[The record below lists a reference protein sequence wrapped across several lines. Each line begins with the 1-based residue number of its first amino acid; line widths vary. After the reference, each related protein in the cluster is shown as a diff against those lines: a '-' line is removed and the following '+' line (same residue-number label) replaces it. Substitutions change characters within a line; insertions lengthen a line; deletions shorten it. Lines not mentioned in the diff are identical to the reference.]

1 MLCCS
6 KSGGGRNMKMRNYIL
21 VLAAVLVA
29 MAACTNDKG
38 VVDFKSDRKTINIG
52 ASGGVEKVHI
62 SSNDEWVVSVAPQ
75 QEGENEG
82 APNPWI
88 TVSPANGRGS
98 VTCDFIIDSAL
109 TTKPRSAVVR
119 IQNVATNVEQRI
131 TINQLGY
138 TYNLEVDDNVVE
150 VKKFAEYGKRY
161 FDVTVKTNFD
171 FDVYI
176 PQSAQHWVSREPAS
190 KLGEAYQ
197 LNLNRGVRP
206 REVKVRFN
214 WKINN
219 SAEVRLAD
227 IKFVPKSTIDIERN
241 DVLNVMQ
248 EAAEPIIPETRSG
261 DSLALLN
268 IANTMQCWNPYDTS
282 VSMDSWS
289 GITLWE
295 ERMEGCKPEWVGR
308 VKRVEIFL
316 CNSYE
321 GLPYEVR
328 YLTAA
333 EEIYIFSNENSML
346 KSINLGEDILE
357 LKNLK
362 RLTVGAFGLNKLPD
376 NFAMP
381 NLEYLDLGS
390 NNFQRIPDVIN
401 PTNLPKLR
409 ALVMNAEQRHA
420 VSDLSNT
427 VYPTEELGGLIE
439 EDKFPE
445 RLLLWGLDTLVLS
458 VNYLHGELPSFEGRS
473 DVPVWTE
480 EEVIAADTLPREL
493 IGVPK
498 IMPTT
503 KTFRINHN
511 RLSGE
516 VPKWLM
522 MHPALDWWVP
532 FSLIFPQEGR
542 YSDGT
547 KAGFSNEP
555 PSLVDYYKNW
565 YPNKKLANTVE
576 EEIPEEEG
584 IITK

>member
-1 MLCCS
+1 
-6 KSGGGRNMKMRNYIL
+6 MKMRNYIL
-21 VLAAVLVA
+21 IMAAMLMA
-29 MAACTNDKG
+29 MAACTKSQT
-38 VVDFKSDRKTINIG
+38 VDFGTDRRTINVG
-52 ASGGVEKVHI
+52 ANGGVEKIQI
-62 SSNDEWVVSVAPQ
+62 SSDDAWVATVGM
-75 QEGENEG
+75 QEDGT
-82 APNPWI
+82 PNPWI

-98 VTCDFIIDSAL
+98 VTCDIKIDSAL
-109 TTKPRSAVVR
+109 TVQPRSAVVT
-119 IQNVATNVEQRI
+119 IQNVATNSLQRI
-131 TINQLGY
+131 AINQEGY
-138 TYNLEVDDNVVE
+138 TYKLEVDNKNVE
-150 VKKFAEYGKRY
+150 VKKYAEFGKRY
-161 FDVTVKTNFD
+161 FDVVVKTNFD
-171 FDVYI
+171 FDVKI
-176 PQSAQHWVSREPAS
+176 PQSAQHWVEQEPAS
-190 KLGEAYQ
+190 KLSGAYQ
-197 LNLNRGVRP
+197 LDLNRGVRP

-219 SAEVRLAD
+219 SAEIRLAD
-227 IKFVPKSTIDIERN
+227 IEFKPKKSIDIAHS
-241 DVLNVMQ
+241 DILSIAQ
-248 EAAEPIIPETRSG
+248 EAAEPIIPDTRAG

-268 IANTMQCWNPYDTS
+268 ISNTMQCWNSYDTS

-295 ERMEGCKPEWVGR
+295 ERMAGCKPEWVGR
-308 VKRVEIFL
+308 VKRMEIFL
-316 CNSYE
+316 CNAYE
-321 GLPYEVR
+321 GLPYEIR

-362 RLTVGAFGLNKLPD
+362 RLTVGAFGLSELPS

-390 NNFQRIPDVIN
+390 NNFQKIPEVIN
-401 PTNLPKLR
+401 PINLPKLR
-409 ALVMNAEQRHA
+409 ALVMNAQQRHA

-427 VYPTEELGGLIE
+427 VYSSEQLGGLIE
-439 EDKFPE
+439 EEKFPE

-480 EEVIAADTLPREL
+480 AEVIAADTLPREL

-516 VPKWLM
+516 IPQWLM

-542 YSDGT
+542 FSDGT

-555 PSLVDYYKNW
+555 PSLVEYYTKW
-565 YPNKKLANTVE
+565 YPNKKLADSINEDTSVE
-576 EEIPEEEG
+576 EDG
-584 IITK
+584 TITK

>member
-1 MLCCS
+1 
-6 KSGGGRNMKMRNYIL
+6 MRNYIL
-21 VLAAVLVA
+21 IMAAMLMA
-29 MAACTNDKG
+29 MAACTKSQT
-38 VVDFKSDRKTINIG
+38 VDFGTDRRTINVG
-52 ASGGVEKVHI
+52 ANGGVEKIQI
-62 SSNDEWVVSVAPQ
+62 SSDDAWVATVGM
-75 QEGENEG
+75 QEDGT
-82 APNPWI
+82 PNPWI

-98 VTCDFIIDSAL
+98 VTCDIKIDSAL
-109 TTKPRSAVVR
+109 TVQPRSAVVT
-119 IQNVATNVEQRI
+119 IQNVATNSLQRI
-131 TINQLGY
+131 AINQEGY
-138 TYNLEVDDNVVE
+138 TYKLEVDNKNVE
-150 VKKFAEYGKRY
+150 VKKYAEFGKRY
-161 FDVTVKTNFD
+161 FDVVVKTNFD
-171 FDVYI
+171 FDVKI
-176 PQSAQHWVSREPAS
+176 PQSAQHWVEQEPAS
-190 KLGEAYQ
+190 KLSSAYQ
-197 LNLNRGVRP
+197 LDLNRGVRP

-219 SAEVRLAD
+219 SAEIRLAD
-227 IKFVPKSTIDIERN
+227 IEFKPKKSIDIAHS
-241 DVLNVMQ
+241 DILSVAQ
-248 EAAEPIIPETRSG
+248 EAAEPIIPDTRAG

-268 IANTMQCWNPYDTS
+268 ISNTMQCWNSYDTS

-295 ERMEGCKPEWVGR
+295 ERMAGCKPEWVGR
-308 VKRVEIFL
+308 VKRIEIFL
-316 CNSYE
+316 CNAYE
-321 GLPYEVR
+321 GLPYEIR

-362 RLTVGAFGLNKLPD
+362 RLTVGAFGLSELPS

-390 NNFQRIPDVIN
+390 NNFQKIPEVIN
-401 PTNLPKLR
+401 PINLPKLR
-409 ALVMNAEQRHA
+409 ALVMNAQQRHA

-427 VYPTEELGGLIE
+427 VYSSEQLGGLIE
-439 EDKFPE
+439 EEKFPE

-458 VNYLHGELPSFEGRS
+458 VNYLHGDLPSFEGRR

-480 EEVIAADTLPREL
+480 AEVIAADTLPREL

-516 VPKWLM
+516 IPQWLM

-542 YSDGT
+542 FSDGT

-555 PSLVDYYKNW
+555 PSLVEYYTKW
-565 YPNKKLANTVE
+565 YPNKKLADSINEDTSVE
-576 EEIPEEEG
+576 EDG
-584 IITK
+584 TITK

>member
-1 MLCCS
+1 
-6 KSGGGRNMKMRNYIL
+6 MKMRNYIL
-21 VLAAVLVA
+21 IMAAMLVA
-29 MAACTNDKG
+29 MAACTKSQT
-38 VVDFKSDRKTINIG
+38 VDFGTDRRTIQVG
-52 ASGGVEKVHI
+52 ANGGVEKVQI
-62 SSNDEWVVSVAPQ
+62 SSDDAWVATVGM
-75 QEGENEG
+75 QEDGT
-82 APNPWI
+82 PNPWI

-98 VTCDFIIDSAL
+98 VTCDIKIDSAL
-109 TTKPRSAVVR
+109 TVQPRSAVVT
-119 IQNVATNVEQRI
+119 IQNVATNSLQRI
-131 TINQLGY
+131 AINQDGY
-138 TYNLEVDDNVVE
+138 TYKLEVDNKNVE
-150 VKKFAEYGKRY
+150 VKKYAEFGKRY
-161 FDVTVKTNFD
+161 FDVVVKTNFD
-171 FDVYI
+171 FEVKI
-176 PQSAQHWVSREPAS
+176 PQSAQHWVEQEPAS
-190 KLGEAYQ
+190 KLSEAYQ
-197 LNLNRGVRP
+197 LDLNRGVRP

-227 IKFVPKSTIDIERN
+227 IEFKPKKSIDIAHS
-241 DVLNVMQ
+241 DILSVAQ
-248 EAAEPIIPETRSG
+248 EAAEPIIPDTRAG

-268 IANTMQCWNPYDTS
+268 IANTMQCWNSYDTS

-295 ERMEGCKPEWVGR
+295 ERMVGCKPEWVGR
-308 VKRVEIFL
+308 VKRMEIFL
-316 CNSYE
+316 CNAYE
-321 GLPYEVR
+321 GLPYEIR

-362 RLTVGAFGLNKLPD
+362 RLTVGAFGLSELPS

-390 NNFQRIPDVIN
+390 NNFQRIPEVIN

-409 ALVMNAEQRHA
+409 ALVMNAQQRHA

-427 VYPTEELGGLIE
+427 VYSAEQLGGLIE

-473 DVPVWTE
+473 DVPVWSE
-480 EEVIAADTLPREL
+480 AEVIAADTLPREL

-516 VPKWLM
+516 IPQWLM

-532 FSLIFPQEGR
+532 FSLVFPQEGR

-555 PSLVDYYKNW
+555 PSLVEYYTKW
-565 YPNKKLANTVE
+565 YPNKKLADSINEDTSVE
-576 EEIPEEEG
+576 EDG
-584 IITK
+584 TITK

>member
-1 MLCCS
+1 
-6 KSGGGRNMKMRNYIL
+6 MKMRNYIL
-21 VLAAVLVA
+21 IMAAMLMA
-29 MAACTNDKG
+29 MAACTKSQT
-38 VVDFKSDRKTINIG
+38 VDFGTDRRTINVG
-52 ASGGVEKVHI
+52 ANGGVEKIQI
-62 SSNDEWVVSVAPQ
+62 SSDDAWVATVGM
-75 QEGENEG
+75 QEDGT
-82 APNPWI
+82 PNPWI

-98 VTCDFIIDSAL
+98 VTCDIKIDSAL
-109 TTKPRSAVVR
+109 TVQPRSAVVT
-119 IQNVATNVEQRI
+119 IQNVATNSLQRI
-131 TINQLGY
+131 AINQEGY
-138 TYNLEVDDNVVE
+138 TYKLEVDNKNVE
-150 VKKFAEYGKRY
+150 VKKYAEFGKRY
-161 FDVTVKTNFD
+161 FDVVVKTNFD
-171 FDVYI
+171 FDVKI
-176 PQSAQHWVSREPAS
+176 PQSAQHWVEQEPAS
-190 KLGEAYQ
+190 KLSSAYQ
-197 LNLNRGVRP
+197 LDLNRGVRP

-219 SAEVRLAD
+219 SAEIRLAD
-227 IKFVPKSTIDIERN
+227 IEFKPKKSIDIAHS
-241 DVLNVMQ
+241 DILSVAQ
-248 EAAEPIIPETRSG
+248 EAAEPIIPDTRAG

-268 IANTMQCWNPYDTS
+268 ISNTMQCWNSYDTS

-295 ERMEGCKPEWVGR
+295 ERMAGCKPEWVGR
-308 VKRVEIFL
+308 VKRIEIFL
-316 CNSYE
+316 CNAYE
-321 GLPYEVR
+321 GLPYEIR

-362 RLTVGAFGLNKLPD
+362 RLTVGAFGLSELPS

-390 NNFQRIPDVIN
+390 NNFQKIPEVIN
-401 PTNLPKLR
+401 PINLPKLR
-409 ALVMNAEQRHA
+409 ALVMNAQQRHA

-427 VYPTEELGGLIE
+427 VYSSEQLGGLIE
-439 EDKFPE
+439 EEKFPE

-458 VNYLHGELPSFEGRS
+458 VNYLHGDLPSFEGRS

-480 EEVIAADTLPREL
+480 DEVIAADTLPREL

-516 VPKWLM
+516 IPQWLM

-542 YSDGT
+542 FSDGT

-555 PSLVDYYKNW
+555 PSLVEYYTKW
-565 YPNKKLANTVE
+565 YPNKKLADSINEDTSVDE
-576 EEIPEEEG
+576 DG
-584 IITK
+584 TITK

>member
-1 MLCCS
+1 
-6 KSGGGRNMKMRNYIL
+6 MKMRNYIL
-21 VLAAVLVA
+21 IMAAMLVA
-29 MAACTNDKG
+29 RAACTKSQT
-38 VVDFKSDRKTINIG
+38 VDFGTDRRTIQVG
-52 ASGGVEKVHI
+52 ANGGVEKVQI
-62 SSNDEWVVSVAPQ
+62 SSDDAWVATVGM
-75 QEGENEG
+75 QEDGT
-82 APNPWI
+82 PNPWI

-98 VTCDFIIDSAL
+98 VTCDIKIDSAL
-109 TTKPRSAVVR
+109 TVQPRSAVVT
-119 IQNVATNVEQRI
+119 IQNVATNSLQRI
-131 TINQLGY
+131 AINQDGY
-138 TYNLEVDDNVVE
+138 TYKLEVDNKNVE
-150 VKKFAEYGKRY
+150 VKKYAEFGKRY
-161 FDVTVKTNFD
+161 FDVVVKTNFD
-171 FDVYI
+171 FEVKI
-176 PQSAQHWVSREPAS
+176 PQSAQHWVEQEPAS
-190 KLGEAYQ
+190 KLSEAYQ
-197 LNLNRGVRP
+197 LDLNRGVRP

-227 IKFVPKSTIDIERN
+227 IEFKPKKSIDIAHS
-241 DVLNVMQ
+241 DILSVAQ
-248 EAAEPIIPETRSG
+248 EAAEPIIPDTRAG

-268 IANTMQCWNPYDTS
+268 IANTMQCWNSYDTS

-295 ERMEGCKPEWVGR
+295 ERMAGCKPEWVGR
-308 VKRVEIFL
+308 VKRMEIFL
-316 CNSYE
+316 CNAYE
-321 GLPYEVR
+321 GLPYEIR

-362 RLTVGAFGLNKLPD
+362 RLTVGAFGLSELPS

-390 NNFQRIPDVIN
+390 NNFQRIPEVIN

-409 ALVMNAEQRHA
+409 ALVMNAQQRHA

-427 VYPTEELGGLIE
+427 VYSAEQLGGLIE

-473 DVPVWTE
+473 DVPVWSE
-480 EEVIAADTLPREL
+480 AEVIAADTLPREL

-516 VPKWLM
+516 IPQWLM

-532 FSLIFPQEGR
+532 FSLVFPQEGR

-555 PSLVDYYKNW
+555 PSLVEYYTKW
-565 YPNKKLANTVE
+565 YPNKKLADSINEDTSVE
-576 EEIPEEEG
+576 EDG
-584 IITK
+584 TITK

>member
-1 MLCCS
+1 
-6 KSGGGRNMKMRNYIL
+6 MKKLNYIL
-21 VLAAVLVA
+21 LLA
-29 MAACTNDKG
+29 MALMVTVACTKDATSTLDAN
-38 VVDFKSDRKTINIG
+38 VAVDRNEIEVG
-52 ASGGVEKVHI
+52 ASGGVQRVKVEAAGQWVA
-62 SSNDEWVVSVAPQ
+62 SLGSNMPWVT
-75 QEGENEG
+75 
-82 APNPWI
+82 I
-88 TVSPANGRGS
+88 SPANGKGS
-98 VTCDFIIDSAL
+98 ITCDFIIDSAL
-109 TTKPRSAVVR
+109 TVETRVGVVSIKHLDSGEER
-119 IQNVATNVEQRI
+119 NI
-131 TINQLGY
+131 TIRQAGY
-138 TYNLEVDDNVVE
+138 DYKLEVNDTDVK
-150 VKKFAEYGKRY
+150 VKKFAEFGKRY

-171 FDVYI
+171 FNVEI
-176 PQSAQHWVSREPAS
+176 PENAKHWIEREPAS
-190 KLGEAYQ
+190 RLSKAYQ
-197 LNLNRGVRP
+197 LDLNRGVRP

-227 IKFVPKSTIDIERN
+227 IKFVPKPTSITVAHSDILS
-241 DVLNVMQ
+241 VAQ
-248 EAAEPIIPETRSG
+248 EAAEPIIPETRAG

-282 VSMDSWS
+282 VSMDSWN

-295 ERMEGCKPEWVGR
+295 ERMEGCKPEWAGR

-346 KSINLGEDILE
+346 KSINLGEHVCELE
-357 LKNLK
+357 NLK
-362 RLTVGAFGLNKLPD
+362 RLTVGAFGLNELPQEFNKLK
-376 NFAMP
+376 

-390 NNFQRIPDVIN
+390 NNFSKIPEVIN

-409 ALVMNAEQRHA
+409 ALVMNAQQRHA

-427 VYPTEELGGLIE
+427 IYSAEQLGGLIE
-439 EDKFPE
+439 EEPFPE

-473 DVPVWTE
+473 DVPTWSE

-498 IMPTT
+498 IMATT

-516 VPKWLM
+516 IPKWLM

-542 YSDGT
+542 FTDGT
-547 KAGFSNEP
+547 KSGFSNEP
-555 PSLVDYYKNW
+555 PSLVEYYTKW
-565 YPNKKLANTVE
+565 YPNKKLADSINEDTSTE
-576 EEIPEEEG
+576 EESGTIS
-584 IITK
+584 K

>member
-1 MLCCS
+1 
-6 KSGGGRNMKMRNYIL
+6 MKMRNYIL
-21 VLAAVLVA
+21 IMAAMLMA
-29 MAACTNDKG
+29 MAACTKSQT
-38 VVDFKSDRKTINIG
+38 VDFGTDRRTINVG
-52 ASGGVEKVHI
+52 ANGGVEKIQI
-62 SSNDEWVVSVAPQ
+62 SSDDAWVATVGM
-75 QEGENEG
+75 QEDGT
-82 APNPWI
+82 PNPWI

-98 VTCDFIIDSAL
+98 VTCDIKIDSAL
-109 TTKPRSAVVR
+109 TVQPRSAVVT
-119 IQNVATNVEQRI
+119 IQNVATNSLQRI
-131 TINQLGY
+131 AINQEGY
-138 TYNLEVDDNVVE
+138 TYKLEVDNKNVE
-150 VKKFAEYGKRY
+150 VKKYAEFGKRY
-161 FDVTVKTNFD
+161 FDVVVKTNFD
-171 FDVYI
+171 FDVKI
-176 PQSAQHWVSREPAS
+176 PQSAQHWVEQEPAS
-190 KLGEAYQ
+190 KLSSAYQ
-197 LNLNRGVRP
+197 LDLNRGVRP

-219 SAEVRLAD
+219 SAEIRLAD
-227 IKFVPKSTIDIERN
+227 IEFKPKKSIDIAHS
-241 DVLNVMQ
+241 DILSVAQ
-248 EAAEPIIPETRSG
+248 EAAEPIIPDTRAG

-268 IANTMQCWNPYDTS
+268 ISNTMQCWNSYDTS

-295 ERMEGCKPEWVGR
+295 ERMAGCKPEWVGR
-308 VKRVEIFL
+308 VKRMEIFL
-316 CNSYE
+316 CNAYE
-321 GLPYEVR
+321 GLPYEIR

-362 RLTVGAFGLNKLPD
+362 RLTVGAFGLSELPS

-390 NNFQRIPDVIN
+390 NNFQKIPEVIN
-401 PTNLPKLR
+401 PINLPKLR
-409 ALVMNAEQRHA
+409 ALVMNAQQRHA

-427 VYPTEELGGLIE
+427 VYSSEQLGGLIE
-439 EDKFPE
+439 EEKFPE

-458 VNYLHGELPSFEGRS
+458 VNYLHGDLPSFEGRS

-480 EEVIAADTLPREL
+480 AEVIAADTLPREL

-516 VPKWLM
+516 IPQWLM

-542 YSDGT
+542 FSDGT

-555 PSLVDYYKNW
+555 PSLVEYYTKW
-565 YPNKKLANTVE
+565 YPNKKLADSINEDTSVE
-576 EEIPEEEG
+576 EDG
-584 IITK
+584 TITK